1 MKQLIRLTEKGLIP
15 DFLVRLGIQ
24 KLLRERLS
32 GLSLDNCEKQLML
45 QDQFLAALNQ
55 SNIAEVPEKA
65 NQQHYEVPV
74 NFFKKVLGPHLKYSC
89 GYWDSTTSSLAV
101 SESEALKRTCENAD
115 LLNSQEILELGCGW
129 GSLSLW
135 MAEHYPDSVI
145 TSVSNSATQKA
156 FIEARVSERKF
167 KNLKVLTS
175 DMNGYEPNQSFDR
188 IVSVEMFEHMRNWPK
203 LFSKVSGWMKEDA
216 KFLMHVFCHRMTPYF
231 FEAFD
236 DDDWMARYFFS
247 GGIMPSDQLPYLVP
261 SELKVEKH
269 WRWDG
274 THYQKTSLTWLNQMD
289 QAKEELF
296 PVFKETYVRD
306 SEIWWQR
313 WRLFFLAVA
322 EIFGF
327 NNGQE
332 WWVSHYQMI
341 KHP

>member
-32 GLSLDNCEKQLML
+32 GLCLDNCEKQLML

-65 NQQHYEVPV
+65 NQQHYEVPA

-101 SESEALKRTCENAD
+101 SESDALKRTCDNAE
-115 LLNSQEILELGCGW
+115 LLNGQNILELGCGW

-135 MAEHYPDSVI
+135 MAENYPDSTI
-145 TSVSNSATQKA
+145 TSVSNSVSQKA
-156 FIEARVSERKF
+156 FIDARSSEINL
-167 KNLKVLTS
+167 KNLKVITC
-175 DMNGYEPNQSFDR
+175 DMNDFNSDQCFDR
-188 IVSVEMFEHMRNWPK
+188 IVSVEMFEHMRNWPM
-203 LFSKVSGWMKEDA
+203 LFNKISVWMKEDA

-231 FEAFD
+231 FEDFD
-236 DDDWMARYFFS
+236 DDDWMARFFFS
-247 GGIMPSDQLPYLVP
+247 GGIMPSDQLPYIIP

-274 THYQKTSLTWLNQMD
+274 THYQKTSLAWLNQMD
-289 QAKEELF
+289 QAKEELL
-296 PVFKETYVRD
+296 PVFRETYGKD

-322 EIFGF
+322 ELFGF
-327 NNGQE
+327 NHGQE

-341 KHP
+341 KHT